1 MNGGFF
7 VMEPAAL
14 DRIGPDDILEREP
27 LERLA
32 AEGELHAF
40 QPRGLLGLHGHLQG
54 QPAAERAVGERRG
67 ALALAR
73 QDVSCAARPI
83 LVTGAQGFIGSWLVS
98 RLLDEGARVVVLRRD
113 VPAESR
119 FGIEGLEE
127 RCDVVLG
134 DLVDYESLVR
144 ALNEYEVKAV
154 FHLGAQ
160 TIVGTANR
168 SPLSTYETNIRGT
181 YMLLEACR
189 AVGVAGDGV
198 ERVVVASSDKA
209 YGDHDELPYSED
221 FALQP
226 RYPYDVSKAA
236 TDMIARSYA
245 VTYGLPVAV
254 TRLANV
260 YGGGDFN
267 FSRIVPDTARALVR
281 GERPGDPLGRHARA
295 RLHLRARTPWTPT
308 WRSPSRSTTR
318 RCTAVPGTRAPGGP
332 TRCSEIVEPPDR
344 RLRPRRRA
352 GHPGG
357 GDAARRDRP
366 PVPRLEP
373 DPRGAR
379 LGAAL
384 GARRRAQGDVGLVR
398 AAPGPRLK
406 SSGPI
411 RSCAKPAAS
420 ACSSRAMFTR
430 TARS

>member
-1 MNGGFF
+1 M
-7 VMEPAAL
+7 A
-14 DRIGPDDILEREP
+14 R
-27 LERLA
+27 
-32 AEGELHAF
+32 
-40 QPRGLLGLHGHLQG
+40 
-54 QPAAERAVGERRG
+54 RAGCSTR
-67 ALALAR
+67 AR
-73 QDVSCAARPI
+73 A
-83 LVTGAQGFIGSWLVS
+83 SWS
-98 RLLDEGARVVVLRRD
+98 LRRD

-181 YMLLEACR
+181 YLLLEACR
-189 AVGVAGDGV
+189 AVGVVGDGI

-209 YGDHDELPYSED
+209 YGSHDELPYSED

-281 GERPGDPLGRHARA
+281 GDRPVIRSDGTPERDYIYARRRRRRLPRDRAVARRPGDARA
-295 RLHLRARTPWTPT
+295 GLE
-308 WRSPSRSTTR
+308 R
-318 RCTAVPGTRAPGGP
+318 RRGAALLGQR
-332 TRCSEIVEPPDR
+332 D
-344 RLRPRRRA
+344 RRA
-352 GHPGG
+352 G
-357 GDAARRDRP
+357 
-366 PVPRLEP
+366 
-373 DPRGAR
+373 
-379 LGAAL
+379 
-384 GARRRAQGDVGLVR
+384 
-398 AAPGPRLK
+398 
-406 SSGPI
+406 
-411 RSCAKPAAS
+411 
-420 ACSSRAMFTR
+420 
-430 TARS
+430 